1 MAYAIAKYDFK
12 LKKFFYGVAVVVMLI
27 PIIGSLASEVKF
39 ADALHLKDS
48 FLGVF
53 IMKCKFTGIYFLVF
67 YAAFK
72 SISWTYAEAAQIDG
86 ASHLRV
92 FLEVMLPLVGSTV
105 SAVFVLLFIEYWNDY
120 YVPMIFMPNKP
131 TLSYGL
137 FRIQSSTDQID
148 LVINGVRQ
156 SLTTPRKLAAC
167 FMACIPILIVFIIF
181 RDKIMGNVT
190 MGGIKG

>member
-1 MAYAIAKYDFK
+1 
-12 LKKFFYGVAVVVMLI
+12 
-27 PIIGSLASEVKF
+27 
-39 ADALHLKDS
+39 
-48 FLGVF
+48 
-53 IMKCKFTGIYFLVF
+53 
-67 YAAFK
+67 
-72 SISWTYAEAAQIDG
+72 
-86 ASHLRV
+86 
-92 FLEVMLPLVGSTV
+92 
-105 SAVFVLLFIEYWNDY
+105 
-120 YVPMIFMPNKP
+120 MPNKP